1 MQISHKVTGV
11 CAPDSKKV
19 IYLSFVSS
27 SNPIPASRMAFLRA
41 SRSVFRRFF
50 SAFVAYF
57 FFFFRFF
64 SANLTV
70 YVSSHVFNARSRE
83 VIKLL
88 CQKFRP
94 TFFPRPSLK
103 VNAVLKTN
111 SYALRILCYNF
122 YCVTQY
128 NYFGLTKLSPSH
140 SLSTSRSLSSAR
152 ARATPLVFSTFL
164 LHIRRTRRVSESFR
178 ERTLSNR

>member
-1 MQISHKVTGV
+1 MPRTRRKLF
-11 CAPDSKKV
+11 
-19 IYLSFVSS
+19 IYLSC
-27 SNPIPASRMAFLRA
+27 RRA
-41 SRSVFRRFF
+41 IRFRRVEWHFSEHLALSSDDFF
-50 SAFVAYF
+50 PRSLRI